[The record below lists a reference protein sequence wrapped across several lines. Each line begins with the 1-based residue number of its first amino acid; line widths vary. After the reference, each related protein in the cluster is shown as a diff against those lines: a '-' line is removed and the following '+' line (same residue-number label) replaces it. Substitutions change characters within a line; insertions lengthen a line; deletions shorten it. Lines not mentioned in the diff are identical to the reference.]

1 MSLFQKDLL
10 IRTQVG
16 NALAVLGGWY
26 LSWDYYSSSPH
37 TGLRAHA
44 LYSKARG
51 LVEHDRALIKSMD
64 RLEGRAHG

>member
-1 MSLFQKDLL
+1 MSQLQRDLL
-10 IRTQVG
+10 FRMQV
-16 NALAVLGGWY
+16 NNSLSVLGGWY
-26 LSWDYYSSSPH
+26 LSWEFYSSSAYPA
-37 TGLRAHA
+37 LRAHA

>member
-10 IRTQVG
+10 IRRQVDS
-16 NALAVLGGWY
+16 ALLVLGGWY
-26 LSWDYYSSSPH
+26 LSWDSYSSSPY

-51 LVEHDRALIKSMD
+51 LVEHDRALTNSMV